1 MADRRGDARAPKIK
15 SGSSYGQ
22 NRARR
27 TSAPAPGGAKR
38 WRRVRSDRG
47 VKRS

>member
-1 MADRRGDARAPKIK
+1 MADRRGGARAPKITGGR
-15 SGSSYGQ
+15 SHGR

-38 WRRVRSDRG
+38 WRSKRSDAGR
-47 VKRS
+47 KRR